1 MDVTI
6 QNPSITSGAF
16 AAMLAFS
23 SDNNTITAISGH
35 PIAGVGG
42 GSSNTGYW
50 RPSVDDTGDISWA
63 WSYSPVDTPPD
74 TMNIMGPE
82 GQTGANGE
90 DACPITATTATTTDG
105 TQVTISYTS
114 GGEPIAQFVVYDGID
129 GASGFSPTVSTAEL
143 PETTAHPQ
151 GGTQVTITDENG
163 AHQFNVWNGINGEG
177 ASINLLEGTGIQ
189 IQKNGVNYTIG
200 VSGGNIPALSAGYA
214 SSAYISENTVS
225 SFNDFANAINAKL
238 DTTVAAATYQSKGNY
253 ASATDISDMA
263 TQSWVGQ
270 QDFITSAGLAAN
282 TRYEMTNAGWTS
294 AIKIQVVTTP
304 PTADDGVLYV
314 ILDT

>member
-1 MDVTI
+1 MDDTI

-50 RPSVDDTGDISWA
+50 RPSVNDTGDISWT
-63 WSYSPVDTPPD
+63 WSYTPSSIPPD

-82 GQTGANGE
+82 GQPGA
-90 DACPITATTATTTDG
+90 
-105 TQVTISYTS
+105 
-114 GGEPIAQFVVYDGID
+114 D
-129 GASGFSPTVSTAEL
+129 GASGFSPTVLTAEL

-151 GGTQVTITDENG
+151 GGTRITITDENG
-163 AHQFNVWNGINGEG
+163 AHQFDIWNGINGEG
-177 ASINLLEGTGIQ
+177 ATINLLEGTGIQ
-189 IQKNGVNYTIG
+189 IQEDGINYRISI
-200 VSGGNIPALSAGYA
+200 SGGNIPELSAGYA

-238 DTTVAAATYQSKGNY
+238 DTAVAAATYQPKGNY

-270 QDFITSAGLAAN
+270 QNFATSAGLAAD

-304 PTADDGVLYV
+304 PTADDGVLYI